1 MAAFLAPRE
10 AYATGLSYRV
20 LDGSGRLRER
30 GPRGAVF
37 LYEEDGSLMLAVL
50 FSPNGTAF
58 PLLGGRFDPGG
69 PEAIESLAR
78 LRAEPLVR
86 GYRPSGCIG
95 AAEHALALERALG
108 WQPDLAIAYDAMR
121 LEPEAGSGR
130 SEVREGRSGAD
141 LAWRRATRDDLEGL
155 MPLALAY
162 EREEVVTA
170 LHRLD
175 PAATRAAQ
183 ERSLA
188 SQLVYVAER
197 RGRIVARA
205 QTNAR
210 GVANDQIGGVYVEPA
225 QRGLGLGRLVVG
237 ALVADILG
245 RGRGATLFVKRSNE
259 TARGLYLSL
268 GFSLEREYRIAYF
281 A

>member
-1 MAAFLAPRE
+1 M
-10 AYATGLSYRV
+10 
-20 LDGSGRLRER
+20 
-30 GPRGAVF
+30 
-37 LYEEDGSLMLAVL
+37 AVL

-58 PLLGGRFDPGG
+58 PLLGGRFDTGG
-69 PEAIESLAR
+69 PDATEALAR
-78 LRAEPLVR
+78 LRPEPLVR

-95 AAEHALALERALG
+95 AAEHALALERALR
-108 WQPDLAIAYDAMR
+108 WKPDLDIAYEAMR
-121 LEPEAGSGR
+121 LGPEANRGR
-130 SEVREGRSGAD
+130 AEAREGRSGAD
-141 LAWRRATRDDLEGL
+141 LSWRRAARDDLEGL

-162 EREEVVTA
+162 EREEVVTS

-183 ERSLA
+183 ERSLS
-188 SQLVYVAER
+188 SQLVYVAEK

-225 QRGLGLGRLVVG
+225 QRGLGIGRLVVG
-237 ALVADILG
+237 ALVADIVG
-245 RGRGATLFVKRSNE
+245 KGRGATLFVKRSNA

-268 GFSLEREYRIAYF
+268 GFTPEREYRIAYF